1 MGVNEARDFVQSK
14 SQDYAKKLALGA
26 FAVGISKIPGAT
38 EGYQL
43 IKEKVPKGFSASYD
57 PNTGK
62 GGSNAILGS
71 PYATRD
77 SFTEIL
83 R

>member
-1 MGVNEARDFVQSK
+1 MSNQRKDMNIEEARDFVQSK

-26 FAVGISKIPGAT
+26 FAVGVSKIPGAT

-57 PNTGK
+57 PSSGK
-62 GGSNAILGS
+62 ISAGFKIK
-71 PYATRD
+71 
-77 SFTEIL
+77 F
-83 R
+83 

>member
-1 MGVNEARDFVQSK
+1 MSNQRKDMNIEEARDFVQSK

-62 GGSNAILGS
+62 ASIGYKIK
-71 PYATRD
+71 
-77 SFTEIL
+77 F
-83 R
+83 